1 MARTR
6 GSGLQDR
13 AARRYRITPTEEDP
27 VIAIEPQSA
36 ERRRAVRE
44 VDRAA
49 ADLRRG
55 LPVCIRGADGTGI
68 AVSAETASAGD
79 FAELSELAGGPAHL
93 ALTARRA
100 NVLHILPSGHPVQLV
115 PLDEHLD
122 RALAAEIADPG
133 HDLDSGLRGPFRQ
146 VKDAPPAYAV
156 AAVQLC
162 KIARLLPAA
171 IVAPLADGAGAED
184 HGLMTLAA
192 ETIMD
197 RDADAAE
204 ELKRVAAARVPL
216 WNAEN
221 TRLTAFRPADGGLEH
236 LAIVIGDPPR
246 DKPVLAR
253 VHSECFTGDL
263 LGSMKCDCGEQLRGA
278 IEAIAAEGGGVVLYM
293 AQEGRGIGLI
303 NKLRAYALQDQGFD
317 TVDANLRVGFETD
330 ERLFAPA
337 AEMLKRLG
345 FAAVRLMTN
354 NPEKVAGLAAEG
366 IEVTERV
373 PHSFP
378 SNPHNADYLA
388 TKKSRTG
395 HFL

>member
-1 MARTR
+1 M
-6 GSGLQDR
+6 
-13 AARRYRITPTEEDP
+13 TPAPPSE
-27 VIAIEPQSA
+27 Q
-36 ERRRAVRE
+36 RLRAVRE

-55 LPVCIRGADGTGI
+55 LPVCIGDKVSAGV
-68 AVSAETASAGD
+68 AVSVETASAAD
-79 FAELSELAGGPAHL
+79 FREMTMFAGGPAQL

-115 PLDEHLD
+115 PLDERLNRD
-122 RALAAEIADPG
+122 LAAEIADPE
-133 HDLDSGLRGPFRQ
+133 HDLSGGLRGPFPQ
-146 VKDAPPAYAV
+146 VKDSPPAFAV

-171 IVAPLADGAGAED
+171 IVAPLAAGAD
-184 HGLMTLAA
+184 PDSHGLMTVAA
-192 ETIMD
+192 GAIMA
-197 RDADAAE
+197 READAAA

-216 WNAEN
+216 WDAEN

-236 LAIVIGDPPR
+236 LAIVVGDPPR
-246 DKPVLAR
+246 DRPVLTR

-278 IEAIAAEGGGVVLYM
+278 LAAIAAEGGGILLYM

-345 FAAVRLMTN
+345 FSAVRLMTN

-366 IEVTERV
+366 IEVVERV

-378 SNPHNADYLA
+378 ANPHNADYLA